1 VHWQQHKD
9 CGSREQPQPAGQG
22 QSTQNGR
29 THATEHTRRHRAP
42 LGEPT
47 PSSRRTN
54 WVISASEW
62 VGAQRSHDPIQ
73 ADRRRTDGPR
83 TKPKRNRTEHCRAS
97 CVVEDELKTTK
108 ETAITTR
115 GLTAESSL
123 TPDASPT
130 PALKNLD
137 IEPEQA
143 ELLVPGAVLEAD
155 EPDLDADEPGV
166 SADPVRNYLNEIGRT
181 ALLDAAQEVDLSKR
195 IEAGVYAHQKLT
207 EKTRLSPKLRREL
220 EAIRDD
226 GVLAKAHML
235 EANLRLVV
243 SVAKRYS
250 NRGMSFL
257 DVVQEGNLGL
267 IRAVEKFDYTKG
279 YKFSTYAMWWIRQ
292 AITRALADQA
302 RTIRLPVHVV
312 EQLNKLGR
320 LQRDIHQKFGRE
332 ATPEELAVELDRTPE
347 QIEEMLRNARQ
358 PVSLDNPVGDD
369 EDTRLG
375 DLIEDSEAPGAAD
388 ALEYQTMIETVHR
401 ALAGLEPREARV
413 LALRFGLA
421 EGRPHTLDEIGRDIG
436 LTRERIRQIEKDALA
451 KLRQPDRPDSLL
463 DWAS

>member
-1 VHWQQHKD
+1 M
-9 CGSREQPQPAGQG
+9 
-22 QSTQNGR
+22 
-29 THATEHTRRHRAP
+29 
-42 LGEPT
+42 
-47 PSSRRTN
+47 
-54 WVISASEW
+54 
-62 VGAQRSHDPIQ
+62 
-73 ADRRRTDGPR
+73 
-83 TKPKRNRTEHCRAS
+83 
-97 CVVEDELKTTK
+97 K

-115 GLTAESSL
+115 DRQRTA
-123 TPDASPT
+123 TQ
-130 PALKNLD
+130 PAKDDLEVIRD
-137 IEPEQA
+137 DA
-143 ELLVPGAVLEAD
+143 ELTVDAGMSTDPIAATDPTALELDAVDKVDTAD
-155 EPDLDADEPGV
+155 SVDKLDTEEPDLDSDEPGV

-195 IEAGVYAHQKLT
+195 IEAGVYAEHKLSET
-207 EKTRLSPKLRREL
+207 PKLAAKLRREL

-226 GVLAKAHML
+226 GALAKAHML

-320 LQRDIHQKFGRE
+320 LQRDMHQRFGRE
-332 ATPEELAVELDRTPE
+332 PTPEELATELDRTPE

-375 DLIEDSEAPGAAD
+375 DLIEDAEAPAASD

-401 ALAGLEPREARV
+401 ALAALEPREARV

-421 EGRPHTLDEIGRDIG
+421 EGRPHTLDEIGRDVG
-436 LTRERIRQIEKDALA
+436 LTRERIRQIEKEALA
-451 KLRQPDRPDSLL
+451 KLRQPDRADSLL

>member
-1 VHWQQHKD
+1 M
-9 CGSREQPQPAGQG
+9 
-22 QSTQNGR
+22 
-29 THATEHTRRHRAP
+29 
-42 LGEPT
+42 
-47 PSSRRTN
+47 
-54 WVISASEW
+54 
-62 VGAQRSHDPIQ
+62 
-73 ADRRRTDGPR
+73 
-83 TKPKRNRTEHCRAS
+83 
-97 CVVEDELKTTK
+97 K

-115 GLTAESSL
+115 DRQQTATRPATDDLEVIRD
-123 TPDASPT
+123 DAEVAVDAGISIDT
-130 PALKNLD
+130 VD
-137 IEPEQA
+137 PE
-143 ELLVPGAVLEAD
+143 
-155 EPDLDADEPGV
+155 EPDLDSDEPGV

-195 IEAGVYAHQKLT
+195 IEAGVYAEHKLSET
-207 EKTRLSPKLRREL
+207 PKLSPKLRREL

-226 GVLAKAHML
+226 GALAKAHML

-320 LQRDIHQKFGRE
+320 LQRDMHQRFGRE
-332 ATPEELAVELDRTPE
+332 PTPEELAQELDRTPE

-375 DLIEDSEAPGAAD
+375 DLIEDSEAPAASD

-421 EGRPHTLDEIGRDIG
+421 EGRPHTLDEIGRDVG
-436 LTRERIRQIEKDALA
+436 LTRERIRQIEKEALA

>member
-1 VHWQQHKD
+1 M
-9 CGSREQPQPAGQG
+9 
-22 QSTQNGR
+22 
-29 THATEHTRRHRAP
+29 
-42 LGEPT
+42 
-47 PSSRRTN
+47 
-54 WVISASEW
+54 
-62 VGAQRSHDPIQ
+62 
-73 ADRRRTDGPR
+73 
-83 TKPKRNRTEHCRAS
+83 
-97 CVVEDELKTTK
+97 K
-108 ETAITTR
+108 EIAITTR
-115 GLTAESSL
+115 DRQQTATQPAVDDL
-123 TPDASPT
+123 KVIHDDAELAVDAGITIDPT
-130 PALKNLD
+130 PIDLD
-137 IEPEQA
+137 A
-143 ELLVPGAVLEAD
+143 E
-155 EPDLDADEPGV
+155 EPDLDSDEPGV

-195 IEAGVYAHQKLT
+195 IEAGVFADYKLNQT
-207 EKTRLSPKLRREL
+207 PASKISPKLRREL
-220 EAIRDD
+220 EAIRAD
-226 GVLAKAHML
+226 GAQAKAHML

-320 LQRDIHQKFGRE
+320 LQRDMHQRFGRE
-332 ATPEELAVELDRTPE
+332 PTAEELATELDRTPE

-375 DLIEDSEAPGAAD
+375 DLIEDAEAPAASD

-421 EGRPHTLDEIGRDIG
+421 EGRPHTLDEIGRDVG
-436 LTRERIRQIEKDALA
+436 LTRERIRQIEKEALA

>member
-1 VHWQQHKD
+1 M
-9 CGSREQPQPAGQG
+9 
-22 QSTQNGR
+22 
-29 THATEHTRRHRAP
+29 
-42 LGEPT
+42 
-47 PSSRRTN
+47 
-54 WVISASEW
+54 
-62 VGAQRSHDPIQ
+62 
-73 ADRRRTDGPR
+73 
-83 TKPKRNRTEHCRAS
+83 
-97 CVVEDELKTTK
+97 K

-115 GLTAESSL
+115 DRQRTANQPMTSDSKVARDEAEFVLDAGTPVDLENVDLETDTEATDTEAIEIESAEIE
-123 TPDASPT
+123 PDASPT
-130 PALKNLD
+130 SV
-137 IEPEQA
+137 I
-143 ELLVPGAVLEAD
+143 EAD
-155 EPDLDADEPGV
+155 EPDLDSDEPGV

-181 ALLDAAQEVDLSKR
+181 ALLDAAQEVELSKR
-195 IEAGVYAHQKLT
+195 IEAGVYAEHKLAGKVT
-207 EKTRLSPKLRREL
+207 PKQRREL
-220 EAIRDD
+220 EAIAAD
-226 GVLAKAHML
+226 GALAKAHML

-320 LQRDIHQKFGRE
+320 LQRDMHQRFGRE
-332 ATPEELAVELDRTPE
+332 PTPEELASELDRTPE

-375 DLIEDSEAPGAAD
+375 DLIEDFEAPAASD

-421 EGRPHTLDEIGRDIG
+421 EGRPHTLDEIGRDVG
-436 LTRERIRQIEKDALA
+436 LTRERIRQIEKEALA
-451 KLRQPDRPDSLL
+451 KLREPDRPDSLL

>member
-1 VHWQQHKD
+1 MM
-9 CGSREQPQPAGQG
+9 
-22 QSTQNGR
+22 
-29 THATEHTRRHRAP
+29 
-42 LGEPT
+42 
-47 PSSRRTN
+47 
-54 WVISASEW
+54 
-62 VGAQRSHDPIQ
+62 
-73 ADRRRTDGPR
+73 
-83 TKPKRNRTEHCRAS
+83 
-97 CVVEDELKTTK
+97 TK
-108 ETAITTR
+108 ETIITSTDSR
-115 GLTAESSL
+115 TARQQPTAGDSPTLLDELEPTLPDELEPTLLDEPETILGSTAVLDADVAES
-123 TPDASPT
+123 TDAADAVAR
-130 PALKNLD
+130 PADGDLD
-137 IEPEQA
+137 T
-143 ELLVPGAVLEAD
+143 
-155 EPDLDADEPGV
+155 EPDLDSDEPGV

-195 IEAGVYAHQKLT
+195 IEAGVYAEYKLSGEAPGKLT
-207 EKTRLSPKLRREL
+207 AAMRRDL
-220 EAIRDD
+220 TAIRDD
-226 GVLAKAHML
+226 GALAKAHML

-250 NRGMSFL
+250 NRGMAFL

-267 IRAVEKFDYTKG
+267 IRAVEKFDYMKG

-320 LQRDIHQKFGRE
+320 VQRDMHQRLGRE
-332 ATPEELAVELDRTPE
+332 ATPEELALEFDRTPE

-375 DLIEDSEAPGAAD
+375 DLIEDSEAPGASD

-421 EGRPHTLDEIGRDIG
+421 EGRPHTLDEIGRDVG
-436 LTRERIRQIEKDALA
+436 LTRERIRQIEKEALA
-451 KLRQPDRPDSLL
+451 KLREPNRADSLL

>member
-1 VHWQQHKD
+1 M
-9 CGSREQPQPAGQG
+9 
-22 QSTQNGR
+22 
-29 THATEHTRRHRAP
+29 
-42 LGEPT
+42 
-47 PSSRRTN
+47 
-54 WVISASEW
+54 
-62 VGAQRSHDPIQ
+62 
-73 ADRRRTDGPR
+73 
-83 TKPKRNRTEHCRAS
+83 
-97 CVVEDELKTTK
+97 K

-115 GLTAESSL
+115 DRQRTANQPTTSDSKVALDEAEFVL
-123 TPDASPT
+123 NAGT
-130 PALKNLD
+130 PADLETDTVDLETAVD
-137 IEPEQA
+137 LETEAVEPTIVES
-143 ELLVPGAVLEAD
+143 E
-155 EPDLDADEPGV
+155 EPDLDNDEPGV

-181 ALLDAAQEVDLSKR
+181 ALLDAAQEVELSKR
-195 IEAGVYAHQKLT
+195 IEAGVYAEHKLAGKLT
-207 EKTRLSPKLRREL
+207 ARQRREL
-220 EAIRDD
+220 EAIAAD
-226 GVLAKAHML
+226 GALAKAHML

-320 LQRDIHQKFGRE
+320 LQRDMHQRFGRE
-332 ATPEELAVELDRTPE
+332 PTPEELATELDRTPE

-375 DLIEDSEAPGAAD
+375 DLIEDFEAPAASD

-421 EGRPHTLDEIGRDIG
+421 EGRPHTLDEIGRDVG
-436 LTRERIRQIEKDALA
+436 LTRERIRQIEKEALA
-451 KLRQPDRPDSLL
+451 KLREPDRPDSLL

>member
-1 VHWQQHKD
+1 M
-9 CGSREQPQPAGQG
+9 
-22 QSTQNGR
+22 
-29 THATEHTRRHRAP
+29 
-42 LGEPT
+42 
-47 PSSRRTN
+47 
-54 WVISASEW
+54 
-62 VGAQRSHDPIQ
+62 
-73 ADRRRTDGPR
+73 
-83 TKPKRNRTEHCRAS
+83 
-97 CVVEDELKTTK
+97 K

-115 GLTAESSL
+115 DRQRTAARPATDDLEVIRDDAEPAVDAGISIDTIPDPVDLVDSVSSVDSVD
-123 TPDASPT
+123 T
-130 PALKNLD
+130 
-137 IEPEQA
+137 E
-143 ELLVPGAVLEAD
+143 
-155 EPDLDADEPGV
+155 EPDLDSDEPGV

-195 IEAGVYAHQKLT
+195 IEAGVYAEHKLSET
-207 EKTRLSPKLRREL
+207 PKLSPKLRREL

-226 GVLAKAHML
+226 GALAKAHML

-320 LQRDIHQKFGRE
+320 LQRDMHQRFGRE
-332 ATPEELAVELDRTPE
+332 PTPEELASELDRTPE

-375 DLIEDSEAPGAAD
+375 DLIEDSEAPAASD
-388 ALEYQTMIETVHR
+388 ALEYQAMIETVHR
-401 ALAGLEPREARV
+401 ALAALEPREARV

-421 EGRPHTLDEIGRDIG
+421 EGRPHTLDEIGRDVG
-436 LTRERIRQIEKDALA
+436 LTRERIRQIEKEALA

>member
-1 VHWQQHKD
+1 MTAADPTALELDAV
-9 CGSREQPQPAGQG
+9 QPVDA
-22 QSTQNGR
+22 
-29 THATEHTRRHRAP
+29 
-42 LGEPT
+42 
-47 PSSRRTN
+47 
-54 WVISASEW
+54 V
-62 VGAQRSHDPIQ
+62 DP
-73 ADRRRTDGPR
+73 
-83 TKPKRNRTEHCRAS
+83 E
-97 CVVEDELKTTK
+97 
-108 ETAITTR
+108 
-115 GLTAESSL
+115 
-123 TPDASPT
+123 
-130 PALKNLD
+130 
-137 IEPEQA
+137 
-143 ELLVPGAVLEAD
+143 
-155 EPDLDADEPGV
+155 EPDLDSDEPGV

-195 IEAGVYAHQKLT
+195 IEAGVYAAHKLSET
-207 EKTRLSPKLRREL
+207 PPSKLSPKLRREL

-226 GVLAKAHML
+226 GALAKAHML

-320 LQRDIHQKFGRE
+320 LQRDMHQRFGRE
-332 ATPEELAVELDRTPE
+332 PTPEELAEELDRTPE

-375 DLIEDSEAPGAAD
+375 DLIEDSEAPAASD

-421 EGRPHTLDEIGRDIG
+421 EGRPHTLDEIGRDVG
-436 LTRERIRQIEKDALA
+436 LTRERIRQIEKEALA

>member
-1 VHWQQHKD
+1 M
-9 CGSREQPQPAGQG
+9 
-22 QSTQNGR
+22 
-29 THATEHTRRHRAP
+29 
-42 LGEPT
+42 
-47 PSSRRTN
+47 
-54 WVISASEW
+54 
-62 VGAQRSHDPIQ
+62 
-73 ADRRRTDGPR
+73 
-83 TKPKRNRTEHCRAS
+83 
-97 CVVEDELKTTK
+97 K

-115 GLTAESSL
+115 DRQRTATEPIAGTLTEVEATDLVEPELVEADAIAPELTELGLT
-123 TPDASPT
+123 
-130 PALKNLD
+130 
-137 IEPEQA
+137 EPE
-143 ELLVPGAVLEAD
+143 

-181 ALLDAAQEVDLSKR
+181 ALLDAAQEVELSKR
-195 IEAGVYAHQKLT
+195 IEAGVYAEHKLAGKLT
-207 EKTRLSPKLRREL
+207 VRQRRDL
-220 EAIRDD
+220 EAIAAD
-226 GVLAKAHML
+226 GALAKAHML

-250 NRGMSFL
+250 NRGMTFL

-320 LQRDIHQKFGRE
+320 LQRDMHQRFGRE
-332 ATPEELAVELDRTPE
+332 PTPEELATELDRTPE

-375 DLIEDSEAPGAAD
+375 DLIEDFEAPAASD

-421 EGRPHTLDEIGRDIG
+421 EGRPHTLDEIGRDVG
-436 LTRERIRQIEKDALA
+436 LTRERIRQIEKEALA
-451 KLRQPDRPDSLL
+451 KLREPDRPDSLL

>member
-1 VHWQQHKD
+1 M
-9 CGSREQPQPAGQG
+9 
-22 QSTQNGR
+22 
-29 THATEHTRRHRAP
+29 
-42 LGEPT
+42 
-47 PSSRRTN
+47 
-54 WVISASEW
+54 
-62 VGAQRSHDPIQ
+62 
-73 ADRRRTDGPR
+73 
-83 TKPKRNRTEHCRAS
+83 
-97 CVVEDELKTTK
+97 K
-108 ETAITTR
+108 ETAISTR
-115 GLTAESSL
+115 DRQRTANQPITSDPKVAHDE
-123 TPDASPT
+123 
-130 PALKNLD
+130 
-137 IEPEQA
+137 A
-143 ELLVPGAVLEAD
+143 ELALDAGTIDDLEVDTDLEAADRETVEPTVVIEAD

-181 ALLDAAQEVDLSKR
+181 ALLDAAQEVELSKR
-195 IEAGVYAHQKLT
+195 IEAGVYAEHKLAGKLT
-207 EKTRLSPKLRREL
+207 AKQRREL
-220 EAIRDD
+220 EAIAAD
-226 GVLAKAHML
+226 GALAKAHML

-320 LQRDIHQKFGRE
+320 LQRDMHQRFGRE
-332 ATPEELAVELDRTPE
+332 PTPEELAAELDRTPE

-375 DLIEDSEAPGAAD
+375 DLIEDFEAPAASD

-421 EGRPHTLDEIGRDIG
+421 EGRPHTLDEIGRDVG
-436 LTRERIRQIEKDALA
+436 LTRERIRQIEKEALA
-451 KLRQPDRPDSLL
+451 KLREPDRPDSLL

>member
-1 VHWQQHKD
+1 M
-9 CGSREQPQPAGQG
+9 
-22 QSTQNGR
+22 
-29 THATEHTRRHRAP
+29 
-42 LGEPT
+42 
-47 PSSRRTN
+47 
-54 WVISASEW
+54 
-62 VGAQRSHDPIQ
+62 
-73 ADRRRTDGPR
+73 
-83 TKPKRNRTEHCRAS
+83 
-97 CVVEDELKTTK
+97 K

-115 GLTAESSL
+115 DRQRTATKPVDAGLAEPDL
-123 TPDASPT
+123 TGPDLTGPDLT
-130 PALKNLD
+130 GPDLTGPDLIGPD
-137 IEPEQA
+137 LIGPDLIGPDLIGPDLIEPE
-143 ELLVPGAVLEAD
+143 

-181 ALLDAAQEVDLSKR
+181 ALLDAAKEVELSKR
-195 IEAGVYAHQKLT
+195 IEAGVYAEHKLAGKLT
-207 EKTRLSPKLRREL
+207 ARQRRDL
-220 EAIRDD
+220 EAIAAD
-226 GVLAKAHML
+226 GALAKAHML

-320 LQRDIHQKFGRE
+320 LQRDMHQRFGRE
-332 ATPEELAVELDRTPE
+332 PTPEELATELDRTPE

-375 DLIEDSEAPGAAD
+375 DLIEDFEAPAASD

-436 LTRERIRQIEKDALA
+436 LTRERIRQIEKEALA
-451 KLRQPDRPDSLL
+451 KLREPDRPDSLL

>member
-1 VHWQQHKD
+1 VRLPGLPEKVPFLRFLS
-9 CGSREQPQPAGQG
+9 GTKGTS
-22 QSTQNGR
+22 
-29 THATEHTRRHRAP
+29 
-42 LGEPT
+42 
-47 PSSRRTN
+47 PSVKRCSCR
-54 WVISASEW
+54 
-62 VGAQRSHDPIQ
+62 
-73 ADRRRTDGPR
+73 
-83 TKPKRNRTEHCRAS
+83 KP
-97 CVVEDELKTTK
+97 TK
-108 ETAITTR
+108 EIAITTR
-115 GLTAESSL
+115 DRQRTATQPAKDDLEVIRDDAELAVGAGISMDSSD
-123 TPDASPT
+123 TPDSNDPNPVDPT
-130 PALKNLD
+130 PIDLD
-137 IEPEQA
+137 E
-143 ELLVPGAVLEAD
+143 
-155 EPDLDADEPGV
+155 EPDLDSDEPGV

-195 IEAGVYAHQKLT
+195 IEAGVFADYKLSQT
-207 EKTRLSPKLRREL
+207 PASKISPKLRREL
-220 EAIRDD
+220 EAIRAD
-226 GVLAKAHML
+226 GARAKAHML

-320 LQRDIHQKFGRE
+320 LQRDMHQRFGRE
-332 ATPEELAVELDRTPE
+332 PTAEELATELDRTPE

-375 DLIEDSEAPGAAD
+375 DLIEDAEAPAASD

-421 EGRPHTLDEIGRDIG
+421 EGRPHTLDEIGRDVG
-436 LTRERIRQIEKDALA
+436 LTRERIRQIEKEALA

>member
-1 VHWQQHKD
+1 M
-9 CGSREQPQPAGQG
+9 S
-22 QSTQNGR
+22 
-29 THATEHTRRHRAP
+29 
-42 LGEPT
+42 
-47 PSSRRTN
+47 
-54 WVISASEW
+54 
-62 VGAQRSHDPIQ
+62 
-73 ADRRRTDGPR
+73 
-83 TKPKRNRTEHCRAS
+83 
-97 CVVEDELKTTK
+97 TK
-108 ETAITTR
+108 EFAITTR
-115 GLTAESSL
+115 KRT
-123 TPDASPT
+123 T
-130 PALKNLD
+130 PALASS
-137 IEPEQA
+137 EGA
-143 ELLVPGAVLEAD
+143 EARVRSTISAETAAGDPARAAAD
-155 EPDLDADEPGV
+155 EGRDTAETDAALVETDAALATDQADAADEGPDLDNDEPGV
-166 SADPVRNYLNEIGRT
+166 SSDPVRNYLNEIGRT
-181 ALLDAAQEVDLSKR
+181 PLLNAAQEVDLSKR
-195 IEAGVYAHQKLT
+195 IEAGVYAEVKLGQK
-207 EKTRLSPKLRREL
+207 KMSPKLRREL

-226 GVLAKAHML
+226 GYRAKAHML

-267 IRAVEKFDYTKG
+267 IRAVEKFDYMKG

-320 LQRDIHQKFGRE
+320 LQRDLHQRLGRE
-332 ATPEELAVELDRTPE
+332 PTSEELAVELDRTPE

-388 ALEYQTMIETVHR
+388 ALEYQAMIDTVHR
-401 ALAGLEPREARV
+401 ALASLDPRESRV

-421 EGRPHTLDEIGRDIG
+421 GGRPHTLDEIGRDVG
-436 LTRERIRQIEKDALA
+436 LTRERIRQIEKEALA
-451 KLRQPDRPDSLL
+451 KLREADRPDSLL

>member
-1 VHWQQHKD
+1 V
-9 CGSREQPQPAGQG
+9 PA
-22 QSTQNGR
+22 
-29 THATEHTRRHRAP
+29 
-42 LGEPT
+42 
-47 PSSRRTN
+47 
-54 WVISASEW
+54 
-62 VGAQRSHDPIQ
+62 
-73 ADRRRTDGPR
+73 
-83 TKPKRNRTEHCRAS
+83 
-97 CVVEDELKTTK
+97 
-108 ETAITTR
+108 
-115 GLTAESSL
+115 
-123 TPDASPT
+123 
-130 PALKNLD
+130 
-137 IEPEQA
+137 
-143 ELLVPGAVLEAD
+143 
-155 EPDLDADEPGV
+155 
-166 SADPVRNYLNEIGRT
+166 
-181 ALLDAAQEVDLSKR
+181 
-195 IEAGVYAHQKLT
+195 
-207 EKTRLSPKLRREL
+207 KLRREL
-220 EAIRDD
+220 EAVRDD
-226 GVLAKAHML
+226 GALAKAHML

-267 IRAVEKFDYTKG
+267 IRAVEKFDYAKG

-320 LQRDIHQKFGRE
+320 LQREMHQRFGRE
-332 ATPEELAVELDRTPE
+332 PTPDELARELDRTPE

-388 ALEYQTMIETVHR
+388 ALEYQAMIDTVHR
-401 ALAGLEPREARV
+401 ALASLEPREARV

-421 EGRPHTLDEIGRDIG
+421 EGRPHTLDEIGRDVG
-436 LTRERIRQIEKDALA
+436 LTRERIRQIEKEALA

>member
-1 VHWQQHKD
+1 VERCNK
-9 CGSREQPQPAGQG
+9 
-22 QSTQNGR
+22 STN
-29 THATEHTRRHRAP
+29 
-42 LGEPT
+42 
-47 PSSRRTN
+47 
-54 WVISASEW
+54 
-62 VGAQRSHDPIQ
+62 
-73 ADRRRTDGPR
+73 
-83 TKPKRNRTEHCRAS
+83 
-97 CVVEDELKTTK
+97 TTK

-115 GLTAESSL
+115 DRQRTPSKPTTNDPRVARDEAEL
-123 TPDASPT
+123 AVDAGT
-130 PALKNLD
+130 LDDLEVDTVETDAVEPAVEAAVD
-137 IEPEQA
+137 QA
-143 ELLVPGAVLEAD
+143 EAA
-155 EPDLDADEPGV
+155 EPDLDSDEPGV

-181 ALLDAAQEVDLSKR
+181 ALLDAAQEVELSKR
-195 IEAGVYAHQKLT
+195 IEAGVYAEHKLAGKVT
-207 EKTRLSPKLRREL
+207 ARQRREL
-220 EAIRDD
+220 EAIAAD
-226 GVLAKAHML
+226 GALAKAHML

-320 LQRDIHQKFGRE
+320 LQRDMHQRFGRE
-332 ATPEELAVELDRTPE
+332 PTPEELATELDRTPE
-347 QIEEMLRNARQ
+347 QIEDMLRNARQ

-375 DLIEDSEAPGAAD
+375 DLIEDFEAPAASD

-421 EGRPHTLDEIGRDIG
+421 EGRPHTLDEIGRDVG
-436 LTRERIRQIEKDALA
+436 LTRERIRQIEKEALA
-451 KLRQPDRPDSLL
+451 KLREPDRPDSLL